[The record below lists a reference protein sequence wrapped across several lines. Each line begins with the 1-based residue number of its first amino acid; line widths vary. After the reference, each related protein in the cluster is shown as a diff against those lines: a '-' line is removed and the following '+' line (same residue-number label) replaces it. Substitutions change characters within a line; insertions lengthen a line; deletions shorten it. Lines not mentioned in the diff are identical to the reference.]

1 MNEAPLPLFVYGTLT
16 DPHVRERLLGRR
28 CDLEVIR
35 ALLRDYAR
43 VSVPGVAY
51 PFVAP
56 EVGGA
61 VDGMA
66 IFGLIA
72 ADYAVLD
79 EYEDVPGGLYARTL
93 VDVELLGCGTSR
105 AVRAWV
111 YARGPGIGRQAP
123 VDR

>member
-16 DPHVRERLLGRR
+16 DPRVRERLLGRR
-28 CDLEVIR
+28 RNLEVIR
-35 ALLRDYAR
+35 ALLRDYTR
-43 VSVPGVAY
+43 VTVTGVVY

-56 EVGGA
+56 EAGGA

-66 IFGLIA
+66 IFGLTA

-79 EYEDVPGGLYARTL
+79 EYEDVPVGLYARTL